1 MINLNLNNK
10 DTIERVVREN
20 FRTILYAYDYLNI
33 MNNRGINFN
42 PLKFNP
48 LTVEE
53 LNVNSVMYPMLSRDR
68 NDSNL
73 WVVIRWDAWNGV
85 HVYFTSTQI
94 KVEDIIVCLREGKLR
109 QLLEDGE

>member
-20 FRTILYAYDYLNI
+20 FRTILYAYDYLNVLG
-33 MNNRGINFN
+33 NRGVDFK

-53 LNVNSVMYPMLSRDR
+53 LNVNSVMYPMLSSGR
-68 NDSNL
+68 NDNNL
-73 WVVIRWDAWNGV
+73 WVVIRWDAFDGRN
-85 HVYFTSTQI
+85 VYFTSTQI
-94 KVEDIIVCLREGKLR
+94 KVDDIIVCLREGKLR